1 MIEFASLEV
10 PMPTAEEFREQLFE
24 VFVSAERKGLASV
37 VVKAGDLHRAI
48 GGYPN
53 RNTQRMP
60 VCCNVMRG
68 AMHSGDVIVS
78 EPPKGQGAT
87 LMIRYELPRQRQGG
101 TA

>member
-1 MIEFASLEV
+1 
-10 PMPTAEEFREQLFE
+10 MPTAEEFREQLLG
-24 VFVSAERKGLASV
+24 VFRRAEQKRQASV
-37 VVKAGDLHRAI
+37 LVKAGDLHRVV

-68 AMHSGDVIVS
+68 AMHRGDVIVS

-87 LMIRYELPRQRQGG
+87 LTIRYELPRTRQGG

>member
-1 MIEFASLEV
+1 
-10 PMPTAEEFREQLFE
+10 MPTAEEFREQLFE
-24 VFVSAERKGLASV
+24 VFRRAEQKRQSSV

-48 GGYPN
+48 GGYPS

-60 VCCNVMRG
+60 VCCSVMRG
-68 AMHSGDVIVS
+68 AMHAGDVIVS

-87 LMIRYELPRQRQGG
+87 LTIRYELPRPGPGG